1 MISFN
6 NDEKKKKKGKHLLNK
21 IIFDIKL
28 GNAIP

>member
-6 NDEKKKKKGKHLLNK
+6 NDEKKKKGKHFLNK